1 MAYFYL
7 VPTSR
12 VQAWLSIAGNS
23 ASAEKFGVF
32 INEVY
37 SSGADNDSYQS
48 IPEHELSKAVFLLRT
63 GIYMLSSYLKTTA
76 EYNNK
81 TLVRIIE
88 MKIGCIKNIKK
99 VEVYCKKSTKP
110 QSFFTPS
117 KAHVAYKINSM

>member
-7 VPTSR
+7 VPASR

-23 ASAEKFGVF
+23 SSAEKFGVF

-63 GIYMLSSYLKTTA
+63 GIYMLSSYL
-76 EYNNK
+76 
-81 TLVRIIE
+81 
-88 MKIGCIKNIKK
+88 
-99 VEVYCKKSTKP
+99 
-110 QSFFTPS
+110 
-117 KAHVAYKINSM
+117 